1 VSVPGAQMSGSW
13 QKRSNECGHEL
24 GPAAG
29 LPSGVLAVASLPAQ
43 FEQPHSR
50 QDGVHVR
57 PAAQNVSQFPLLELD
72 RSLPAPP
79 ALLQQVWHMWESF
92 ELPQRHSPTH
102 RPHAQSESTLLPDPL
117 LPLQSAV
124 SLPGGQR
131 PLFSSHSP
139 SFVQRQ
145 LPVELATQP
154 VRSEFTSYPLLQ
166 AQPPELGDEWDGHEL
181 PELLPRQSAVSLPAG
196 QSPEVSSHSPSL
208 VQRQLLPLELELEP
222 RQSALSLPAG
232 QRPLFSS
239 HSPSFVQRQVPL
251 DDE

>member
-1 VSVPGAQMSGSW
+1 MSGSW

-72 RSLPAPP
+72 RSLSLPAPP
-79 ALLQQVWHMWESF
+79 EQQVWHMWESF

-117 LPLQSAV
+117 PL
-124 SLPGGQR
+124 
-131 PLFSSHSP
+131 
-139 SFVQRQ
+139 
-145 LPVELATQP
+145 ELATQP

-181 PELLPRQSAVSLPAG
+181 PELLPRQ
-196 QSPEVSSHSPSL
+196 
-208 VQRQLLPLELELEP
+208 
-222 RQSALSLPAG
+222 
-232 QRPLFSS
+232 
-239 HSPSFVQRQVPL
+239 
-251 DDE
+251 